1 MQKTKSKTNVF
12 WAFYFYKTRAQKDQ
26 AQLSQFKPKR
36 DRISS
41 TNFNYA
47 PKPYKAND
55 SKINKSNGRPKTQPS
70 SLNEQ
75 CKLAATKDSKE
86 ARKVL

>member
-1 MQKTKSKTNVF
+1 MFFEFLKCKKQKAKQTFF
-12 WAFYFYKTRAQKDQ
+12 WAFQFYKTRAQEDQ

-70 SLNEQ
+70 SLDE
-75 CKLAATKDSKE
+75 
-86 ARKVL
+86 